1 MLKQN
6 LDNQSIPKM
15 NKKRRFMERY
25 IIHLKNNGY
34 VSKDARA
41 VDEQARKLAIG
52 INCSIQ
58 LVRIAQKFV
67 ELDLFVEEKNRDE
80 LIKKLEPIGT
90 LDNIKHVT
98 EEEIVKEDGIQNG
111 IFYFNNER
119 FWESH
124 EAFEGVWKQCKGQE
138 KQTVQ
143 GIILLAVA
151 FGHAQRNENS
161 TGIGMLKRVLE
172 KIEDSTQKY
181 HSIDIERIRKKSLQ
195 MQKENKLSLFQI

>member
-1 MLKQN
+1 MTDRKFL
-6 LDNQSIPKM
+6 
-15 NKKRRFMERY
+15 ERY
-25 IIHLKNNGY
+25 MLHLKNDNY
-34 VSKDARA
+34 MPKDVREVHYRA
-41 VDEQARKLAIG
+41 TKLASNIDAKIG
-52 INCSIQ
+52 I
-58 LVRIAQKFV
+58 VRIARKFI
-67 ELDLFVEEKNRDE
+67 ELDIFVKEENLDE
-80 LIKKLEPIGT
+80 LIEKLAPIAQ
-90 LDNIKHVT
+90 LDNVRHII
-98 EEEIVKEDGIQNG
+98 EEEVDKEKGIEDG